1 VYAFVA
7 FVHVSELHDRGR
19 LFDTR
24 VSTVRGVADYYL
36 IVINIAFPIR
46 LTIAIFLCIYFS
58 YMFISFL
65 YVYKRFFRSGCH
77 LIGVAPRADLM
88 QPISR

>member
-1 VYAFVA
+1 MYAFVA

-24 VSTVRGVADYYL
+24 VSTVRGVADCYL

-46 LTIAIFLCIYFS
+46 LKLLQFS
-58 YMFISFL
+58 YIYSLFL

-88 QPISR
+88 QPISG